1 MKEGIYMKQKTGLQ
15 MSSSLPVMIL
25 LNLSGG
31 TQDACSYFLRDHVFA
46 NAQTGNIVLMGCYLI
61 SEDLRN
67 SIRYFL
73 PVAFFALGVLMA
85 CLIHSRFRHT
95 GKIHWRHLVLT
106 LEIILLFIVGF
117 IPGQLNWLANGL
129 TSFACAMQVQSF
141 RTVTRQCLCQHHVDI
156 GNLRSWHGSNFY
168 KAITEKRKDELKT
181 AAIYLT
187 AIGSFTIGAACGG
200 HLTNHFSYRTIWIS
214 CGLLILCFLL
224 MLIEEEDD
232 LEAIEKE
239 ERQELKREQDE
250 LKEEKKELQKE
261 QKELQKEQNELKEDQ
276 KIIRE
281 MDEKTQHQ

>member
-46 NAQTGNIVLMGCYLI
+46 NAQTGNIVLMGCHLI
-61 SEDLRN
+61 SKNLKD

-85 CLIHSRFRHT
+85 CLIRSRFRRT
-95 GKIHWRHLVLT
+95 GRIHWRHLVLT
-106 LEIILLFIVGF
+106 IEIILLFIVGF

-141 RTVTRQCLCQHHVDI
+141 RTVKGSAYASTMCI
-156 GNLRSWHGSNFY
+156 GNLRSGTDHFY
-168 KAITEKRKDELKT
+168 KAVTEKKKEELKI

-200 HLTNHFSYRTIWIS
+200 HLANYFSYRTIWIS

-224 MLIEEEDD
+224 MLIKEEED
-232 LEAIEKE
+232 LETAEKK
-239 ERQELKREQDE
+239 ERQELKKEQEE

>member
-106 LEIILLFIVGF
+106 LEIILLFIVK
-117 IPGQLNWLANGL
+117 LACKWTYFLCLRYAGSVL
-129 TSFACAMQVQSF
+129 PYC
-141 RTVTRQCLCQHHVDI
+141 TRQCLCQHHVY
-156 GNLRSWHGSNFY
+156 RKSAKWHGP
-168 KAITEKRKDELKT
+168 
-181 AAIYLT
+181 
-187 AIGSFTIGAACGG
+187 
-200 HLTNHFSYRTIWIS
+200 
-214 CGLLILCFLL
+214 FL
-224 MLIEEEDD
+224 
-232 LEAIEKE
+232 
-239 ERQELKREQDE
+239 
-250 LKEEKKELQKE
+250 
-261 QKELQKEQNELKEDQ
+261 
-276 KIIRE
+276 
-281 MDEKTQHQ
+281 

>member
-1 MKEGIYMKQKTGLQ
+1 
-15 MSSSLPVMIL
+15 
-25 LNLSGG
+25 
-31 TQDACSYFLRDHVFA
+31 
-46 NAQTGNIVLMGCYLI
+46 MGCYLI

-95 GKIHWRHLVLT
+95 GKIHWRHMVLT

-141 RTVTRQCLCQHHVDI
+141 RTVRGSAYASTMCI
-156 GNLRSWHGSNFY
+156 GNLRSGMDHFY

-239 ERQELKREQDE
+239 ERQELKREQEE

>member
-1 MKEGIYMKQKTGLQ
+1 MKQKTGLQ

-141 RTVTRQCLCQHHVDI
+141 RTVRGSAYASTMCI
-156 GNLRSWHGSNFY
+156 GNLRSG
-168 KAITEKRKDELKT
+168 T
-181 AAIYLT
+181 AALSAYMHERKPRLLHQALCYFAIIFLF
-187 AIGSFTIGAACGG
+187 AIGAGIGGRLSMAYGERA
-200 HLTNHFSYRTIWIS
+200 IWIS
-214 CGLLILCFLL
+214 SILLLISFLL
-224 MLIEEEDD
+224 MFIEEIE
-232 LEAIEKE
+232 EAEH
-239 ERQELKREQDE
+239 RWQ
-250 LKEEKKELQKE
+250 
-261 QKELQKEQNELKEDQ
+261 
-276 KIIRE
+276 
-281 MDEKTQHQ
+281 

>member
-1 MKEGIYMKQKTGLQ
+1 MKESTGRQ

-31 TQDACSYFLRDHVFA
+31 TQDACSYFLRGHVFA

-61 SEDLRN
+61 SEDLRD

-85 CLIHSRFRHT
+85 CLIHSRFRRT
-95 GKIHWRHLVLT
+95 GRLHWRHLVLT
-106 LEIILLFIVGF
+106 MEIILLFIVGF

-141 RTVTRQCLCQHHVDI
+141 RTVRGSAYASTMCI
-156 GNLRSWHGSNFY
+156 GNLRSGMDHFY
-168 KAITEKRKDELKT
+168 KAVTEKKTDEFKT

-187 AIGSFTIGAACGG
+187 AIASFTIGAACGG

>member
-1 MKEGIYMKQKTGLQ
+1 MKQKTGLQ

-129 TSFACAMQVQSF
+129 TSFACAMQVQTF
-141 RTVTRQCLCQHHVDI
+141 RKVHGYAFASTMCI
-156 GNLRSWHGSNFY
+156 GNLRSGMEALCAYSQIRAPGALHKALHYFGIIGLFALGAGLGSRLI
-168 KAITEKRKDELKT
+168 ALW
-181 AAIYLT
+181 
-187 AIGSFTIGAACGG
+187 GM
-200 HLTNHFSYRTIWIS
+200 RTIWVS
-214 CGLLILCFLL
+214 CLLLLVSFGLMF
-224 MLIEEEDD
+224 
-232 LEAIEKE
+232 
-239 ERQELKREQDE
+239 RQGD
-250 LKEEKKELQKE
+250 
-261 QKELQKEQNELKEDQ
+261 
-276 KIIRE
+276 
-281 MDEKTQHQ
+281 

>member
-1 MKEGIYMKQKTGLQ
+1 MSESFQTAAFLSISGGLQ
-15 MSSSLPVMIL
+15 
-25 LNLSGG
+25 
-31 TQDACSYFLRDHVFA
+31 DAYTYICRGEVFA

-141 RTVTRQCLCQHHVDI
+141 RTVRGSAYASTMCI
-156 GNLRSWHGSNFY
+156 GNLRSGMDHLY
-168 KAITEKRKDELKT
+168 RLITGKKKEEGKT
-181 AAIYLT
+181 AEAE
-187 AIGSFTIGAACGG
+187 AVCSF
-200 HLTNHFSYRTIWIS
+200 
-214 CGLLILCFLL
+214 ILPVV
-224 MLIEEEDD
+224 
-232 LEAIEKE
+232 A
-239 ERQELKREQDE
+239 
-250 LKEEKKELQKE
+250 
-261 QKELQKEQNELKEDQ
+261 
-276 KIIRE
+276 
-281 MDEKTQHQ
+281 

>member
-1 MKEGIYMKQKTGLQ
+1 MNRKHGHQ
-15 MSSSLPVMIL
+15 MSDSLIIMIL

-61 SEDLRN
+61 SEDLRD

-73 PVAFFALGVLMA
+73 PVFCFALGVLTA
-85 CLIHSRFRHT
+85 CFIRSKCRHT
-95 GKIHWRHLVLT
+95 GKIHWRHLVLVM
-106 LEIILLFIVGF
+106 EILLLFVVGF
-117 IPGQLNWLANGL
+117 LPPQVNWLANAL

-141 RTVTRQCLCQHHVDI
+141 RTVRGSAYASTMCI
-156 GNLRSWHGSNFY
+156 GNLRSGTDHFY
-168 KAITEKRKDELKT
+168 KAVTEKKKEELKI

-200 HLTNHFSYRTIWIS
+200 HLANYFSYRTIWIS

-224 MLIEEEDD
+224 MLIKEEDD
-232 LEAIEKE
+232 LAAIEKE
-239 ERQELKREQDE
+239 ERQELKKEQEE

-281 MDEKTQHQ
+281 MDEKTQDQ

>member
-1 MKEGIYMKQKTGLQ
+1 MKQKTGLQ

-141 RTVTRQCLCQHHVDI
+141 RTVRGSAYASTMCI
-156 GNLRSWHGSNFY
+156 GNLRSGMDHFY

-187 AIGSFTIGAACGG
+187 AIGSFTIGAAWWS
-200 HLTNHFSYRTIWIS
+200 SYQS
-214 CGLLILCFLL
+214 FLL
-224 MLIEEEDD
+224 PHHLD
-232 LEAIEKE
+232 LLRTSDPLLFTDADRRRGRSGSRGKKGTQRAENGT
-239 ERQELKREQDE
+239 ERIKRRAERASE
-250 LKEEKKELQKE
+250 RKSSTE
-261 QKELQKEQNELKEDQ
+261 
-276 KIIRE
+276 RR
-281 MDEKTQHQ
+281 TAYHSGTG

>member
-1 MKEGIYMKQKTGLQ
+1 MKQKTGLQ

-106 LEIILLFIVGF
+106 LEIILYRRFY
-117 IPGQLNWLANGL
+117 PGTVKLACKWTYFLCLRYAGSVL
-129 TSFACAMQVQSF
+129 PYC
-141 RTVTRQCLCQHHVDI
+141 TRQRLCQHHVH
-156 GNLRSWHGSNFY
+156 RKSAKRHGP
-168 KAITEKRKDELKT
+168 
-181 AAIYLT
+181 
-187 AIGSFTIGAACGG
+187 
-200 HLTNHFSYRTIWIS
+200 
-214 CGLLILCFLL
+214 FL
-224 MLIEEEDD
+224 
-232 LEAIEKE
+232 
-239 ERQELKREQDE
+239 
-250 LKEEKKELQKE
+250 
-261 QKELQKEQNELKEDQ
+261 
-276 KIIRE
+276 
-281 MDEKTQHQ
+281 

>member
-1 MKEGIYMKQKTGLQ
+1 MNKTAWQKSESMEMG
-15 MSSSLPVMIL
+15 IL
-25 LNLSGG
+25 LALTGG
-31 TQDACSYFLRDHVFA
+31 ILDAYTYLTRGGVFA
-46 NAQTGNIVLMGCYLI
+46 NAQTGNIVLMGCHLI
-61 SEDLRN
+61 SKNPKD

-85 CLIHSRFRHT
+85 CLIRSRFRRT
-95 GKIHWRHLVLT
+95 GRIHWRHLVLT
-106 LEIILLFIVGF
+106 IEIILLFIVGF

-141 RTVTRQCLCQHHVDI
+141 RTVRGSAYASTMCI
-156 GNLRSWHGSNFY
+156 GNLRSGTDHFY
-168 KAITEKRKDELKT
+168 KAVTEKKKEELKI

-200 HLTNHFSYRTIWIS
+200 HLANYFSYRTIWIS

-224 MLIEEEDD
+224 MLIKEEED
-232 LEAIEKE
+232 LETAEKK
-239 ERQELKREQDE
+239 ERQELKKEQEE

-276 KIIRE
+276 KIIRD
-281 MDEKTQHQ
+281 MDEKTQQQ

>member
-1 MKEGIYMKQKTGLQ
+1 MIIQKKFIVSEEKFERELFGDFDENIKLIESTL
-15 MSSSLPVMIL
+15 SIDVIL
-25 LNLSGG
+25 
-31 TQDACSYFLRDHVFA
+31 RE
-46 NAQTGNIVLMGCYLI
+46 GNIVLMGCYLI

-141 RTVTRQCLCQHHVDI
+141 RTVRGSAYASTMCI
-156 GNLRSWHGSNFY
+156 GNLRSGMDHFY

>member
-1 MKEGIYMKQKTGLQ
+1 

-141 RTVTRQCLCQHHVDI
+141 RTVRGSAYASTMCI
-156 GNLRSWHGSNFY
+156 GNLRSG
-168 KAITEKRKDELKT
+168 T
-181 AAIYLT
+181 AALSAYMRERKPRLLRQALCYFAIIFLF
-187 AIGSFTIGAACGG
+187 AIGAGIGGRLSMAYGERA
-200 HLTNHFSYRTIWIS
+200 IWVSSIL
-214 CGLLILCFLL
+214 LLISFLL
-224 MLIEEEDD
+224 MFIEEIE
-232 LEAIEKE
+232 EAEH
-239 ERQELKREQDE
+239 RWQ
-250 LKEEKKELQKE
+250 
-261 QKELQKEQNELKEDQ
+261 
-276 KIIRE
+276 
-281 MDEKTQHQ
+281 

>member
-1 MKEGIYMKQKTGLQ
+1 

-129 TSFACAMQVQSF
+129 TSFACAMQVQAFRKVNSF
-141 RTVTRQCLCQHHVDI
+141 AFASTMCI
-156 GNLRSWHGSNFY
+156 GNLRSCMESLCAYARTRDKHVLHKS
-168 KAITEKRKDELKT
+168 AC
-181 AAIYLT
+181 YLGIILMF
-187 AIGSFTIGAACGG
+187 AVGAGVRG
-200 HLTNHFSYRTIWIS
+200 HCIALFGMRTIWFS
-214 CGLLILCFLL
+214 CLLLLISFLI
-224 MLIEEEDD
+224 MFIKEEE
-232 LEAIEKE
+232 KE
-239 ERQELKREQDE
+239 R
-250 LKEEKKELQKE
+250 
-261 QKELQKEQNELKEDQ
+261 
-276 KIIRE
+276 
-281 MDEKTQHQ
+281 H

>member
-31 TQDACSYFLRDHVFA
+31 TQDACSYFLRDYVFA

-141 RTVTRQCLCQHHVDI
+141 RTVRGSAYASTMCI
-156 GNLRSWHGSNFY
+156 GNLRSCMESLCVYARTRDKHVLHKS
-168 KAITEKRKDELKT
+168 AC
-181 AAIYLT
+181 YLGIILMF
-187 AIGSFTIGAACGG
+187 AVGAGVGG
-200 HLTNHFSYRTIWIS
+200 HCIALFGMRTIWFS
-214 CGLLILCFLL
+214 CLLLLISFLI
-224 MLIEEEDD
+224 MFIKEEE
-232 LEAIEKE
+232 KE
-239 ERQELKREQDE
+239 R
-250 LKEEKKELQKE
+250 
-261 QKELQKEQNELKEDQ
+261 
-276 KIIRE
+276 
-281 MDEKTQHQ
+281 H

>member
-1 MKEGIYMKQKTGLQ
+1 

-31 TQDACSYFLRDHVFA
+31 TQDACSYFLRDHVFCQCPDGKYCF
-46 NAQTGNIVLMGCYLI
+46 NGVSSDLQK
-61 SEDLRN
+61 SEGFYPLF
-67 SIRYFL
+67 SPCCL
-73 PVAFFALGVLMA
+73 FALGILMA
-85 CLIHSRFRHT
+85 CLIRSRFRRT
-95 GKIHWRHLVLT
+95 GRIHWRHLVLT
-106 LEIILLFIVGF
+106 IEIILLFIVGF
-117 IPGQLNWLANGL
+117 IPEQLNWLANGL

-141 RTVTRQCLCQHHVDI
+141 RTVRGSAYASTMCI
-156 GNLRSWHGSNFY
+156 GNLRSGTDHFY
-168 KAITEKRKDELKT
+168 KAVTEKKKEELKI

-200 HLTNHFSYRTIWIS
+200 HLANYFSYRTIWIS

-224 MLIEEEDD
+224 MLIKEEDD
-232 LEAIEKE
+232 LAAIEKE
-239 ERQELKREQDE
+239 ERQELKKEQEE

-281 MDEKTQHQ
+281 MDEKTQDQ

>member
-1 MKEGIYMKQKTGLQ
+1 
-15 MSSSLPVMIL
+15 
-25 LNLSGG
+25 
-31 TQDACSYFLRDHVFA
+31 
-46 NAQTGNIVLMGCYLI
+46 MGCYLI

-117 IPGQLNWLANGL
+117 IPGQLNWLCKWTYFLCLRYAGSVL
-129 TSFACAMQVQSF
+129 PYC
-141 RTVTRQCLCQHHVDI
+141 TRQCLCQHHVY
-156 GNLRSWHGSNFY
+156 RKSAKRHGPFY

-214 CGLLILCFLL
+214 CGLLILCFY
-224 MLIEEEDD
+224 
-232 LEAIEKE
+232 
-239 ERQELKREQDE
+239 
-250 LKEEKKELQKE
+250 
-261 QKELQKEQNELKEDQ
+261 
-276 KIIRE
+276 
-281 MDEKTQHQ
+281 

>member
-1 MKEGIYMKQKTGLQ
+1 

-46 NAQTGNIVLMGCYLI
+46 NAQTGNIVLMGCHLI
-61 SEDLRN
+61 SKNPKD

-85 CLIHSRFRHT
+85 CLIRSRFRRT
-95 GKIHWRHLVLT
+95 GRIHWRHLVLT
-106 LEIILLFIVGF
+106 IEIILLFIVGF

-141 RTVTRQCLCQHHVDI
+141 RTVRGSAYASTMCI
-156 GNLRSWHGSNFY
+156 GNLRSGTDHFY
-168 KAITEKRKDELKT
+168 KAITEKKKEELKI

-200 HLTNHFSYRTIWIS
+200 HLANYFSYRTIWIS

-224 MLIEEEDD
+224 MLIKEEED
-232 LEAIEKE
+232 LETAEKK
-239 ERQELKREQDE
+239 ERQELKKEQEE